1 MDIRILFAFPIK
13 LNLKVILS
21 FNLKY
26 VKVSALLLDELEYNW
41 KENLFEDNRSLYEIL
56 NSVVGRND
64 LPYKLLIADDE
75 VEIIEILELYL
86 EKDGFELV
94 KAKDGLEAWELLQN
108 IDGFNLTK
116 KIREHYNIPIL
127 ILSVK
132 NQDNDKILGLGLG
145 ADDYITKPFNPLEV
159 SARVQAQ
166 RRRFYNLN
174 INTPNEKRNNYRK
187 DILRYI

>member
-26 VKVSALLLDELEYNW
+26 VKVSALLLDELDYNW

-108 IDGFNLTK
+108 IDGFNLT
-116 KIREHYNIPIL
+116 
-127 ILSVK
+127 
-132 NQDNDKILGLGLG
+132 
-145 ADDYITKPFNPLEV
+145 
-159 SARVQAQ
+159 
-166 RRRFYNLN
+166 
-174 INTPNEKRNNYRK
+174 
-187 DILRYI
+187 